1 MEAIYKNKPIYR
13 QAYILSER
21 CKDLGI
27 KLVYNQRNK
36 MVYISLL
43 NAPSMVEGIEE
54 AEQTV
59 VLCLSN
65 FSDVRDHIEHI
76 ANVYKDRYRSYYK
89 GNNEMLKYIE

>member
-43 NAPSMVEGIEE
+43 NAPSMVK
-54 AEQTV
+54 
-59 VLCLSN
+59 VLKKQNRLLYYVLVIFLTLETISN
-65 FSDVRDHIEHI
+65 I
-76 ANVYKDRYRSYYK
+76 
-89 GNNEMLKYIE
+89 

>member
-43 NAPSMVEGIEE
+43 NAPSMVEG
-54 AEQTV
+54 
-59 VLCLSN
+59 
-65 FSDVRDHIEHI
+65 
-76 ANVYKDRYRSYYK
+76 
-89 GNNEMLKYIE
+89 